1 MRINFARPDY
11 TKDARRQM
19 LRALYDELADQYDL
33 EASRLA
39 GWAKTKNGMEHF
51 ITWLKDQG
59 YDVKFYSWP
68 PDDKDPVSYGLEF
81 ADDNP
86 MLIAL
91 KMRYLDDG
99 ATR

>member
-19 LRALYDELADQYDL
+19 LRALYEELADQYDL
-33 EASRLA
+33 ESTRVSN
-39 GWAKTKNGMEHF
+39 WVKTKKGMDHF

-59 YDVKFYSWP
+59 YEVKHYSWP
-68 PDDKDPVSYGLEF
+68 PDDKEPISYGLEF
-81 ADDNP
+81 KDDNY

-91 KMRYLDDG
+91 KMRHMDDG
-99 ATR
+99 DTR